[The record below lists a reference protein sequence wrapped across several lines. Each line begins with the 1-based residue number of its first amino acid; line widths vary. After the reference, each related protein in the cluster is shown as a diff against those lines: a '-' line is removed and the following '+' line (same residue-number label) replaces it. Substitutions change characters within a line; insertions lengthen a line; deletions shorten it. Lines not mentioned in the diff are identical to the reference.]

1 MDNYNNRNSN
11 SSIISFVL
19 IGIIVVIGLFAFNI
33 IPNPISN
40 NSKEIAFTKKEIK
53 LQKNGSTQLSLTNE
67 SNNIKYKSSDE
78 KVATI
83 NEDTGYIKGVNN
95 GTVTITAYDGDK
107 VVDTCIV
114 EVYEPGE
121 DINISSIKLS
131 ETKLNLY
138 VGNTKQLIVTI
149 SPSNATNKKIYWST
163 SNKNV
168 ATIDK
173 NGNVKAV
180 GVGTAIIKVRTENAV
195 IATCEVNVSKKS
207 ENVESINPTQNDQTN
222 STSNESITPT
232 PNDQTNPTSND
243 SSNFIPNKSTKTQIK
258 KIIISKS
265 KISVDVGKT
274 AKLSYRIEPTN
285 GYIGNAKW
293 TSSNTSIATVSKDG
307 TVKGIKAG
315 STEVILSINGS
326 IKGKV
331 KVTVNK
337 SKTTSGKIWGYS
349 DSKIDKKPKLADEV
363 FFKKIVSA
371 GRGSISNGIYS
382 YSGYKYNFRNHVF
395 TYNGGSAPIRI
406 YYPKNLDLSNVNT
419 FTFFGGTGE
428 IRFGGFFSDVYNN
441 TSLIKSSG
449 IIILVGSYANNYQY
463 KDAIN
468 ATNFVKAII
477 KQKSGKKNSIGGY
490 SGGGPA
496 ASEAMVNGK
505 YDRLILVNSNFP
517 TYLSNLVV
525 ETAKK
530 LKDKKIYIYS
540 PKNDHMREK
549 TQSTLD
555 ALVNA
560 KAGKNV
566 TLISNNNELI
576 NRYKKNFTIINP
588 GDEQGSG
595 HDPKTFTNKGNIFA
609 FACSD

>member
-19 IGIIVVIGLFAFNI
+19 IIIIVVIGLFAFNI

-40 NSKEIAFTKKEIK
+40 NSKDIAFIKKEIR
-53 LQKNGSTQLSLTNE
+53 LQKNDSIQLSLSKD
-67 SNNIKYKSSDE
+67 SNNIKFKSSDE
-78 KVATI
+78 KIATI
-83 NEDTGYIKGVNN
+83 NEDTGYIKGINN
-95 GTVTITAYDGDK
+95 GTVTITAYDGNK
-107 VVDTCIV
+107 VVDTCTV

-121 DINISSIKLS
+121 VININSIKLS
-131 ETKLNLY
+131 ETKINLY
-138 VGNTKQLIVTI
+138 VGNTKQLKVSIT
-149 SPSNATNKKIYWST
+149 PSNATNKKIYWST
-163 SNKNV
+163 SNTNV

-180 GVGTAIIKVRTENAV
+180 GVGTATIRVRTENDV

-207 ENVESINPTQNDQTN
+207 ENAATTNPTNPTTNDTVN
-222 STSNESITPT
+222 PTSNES
-232 PNDQTNPTSND
+232 TNPTSNN
-243 SSNFIPNKSTKTQIK
+243 STNSIPNKSTKTQIK
-258 KIIISKS
+258 KVIISKS

-274 AKLSYRIEPTN
+274 SKLSYKIEPTN
-285 GYIGNAKW
+285 GYISSAKW
-293 TSSNTSIATVSKDG
+293 TSSNTKIATVSADG

-315 STEVILSINGS
+315 NTEVTLTVNGS
-326 IKGKV
+326 IKCKV
-331 KVTVNK
+331 TVTVNK
-337 SKTTSGKIWGYS
+337 NKTTNGKIWGYT
-349 DSKIDKKPKLADEV
+349 DSEIDNKPKLADEA
-363 FFKKIVSA
+363 FFKKIVSN
-371 GRGSISNGIYS
+371 GRGSISNGVYS
-382 YSGYKYNFRNHVF
+382 YSSYKYNFRNHVF
-395 TYNGGSAPIRI
+395 TYNGGSVPIRI
-406 YYPKNLDLSNVNT
+406 YYPKDLDLSNVNT

-428 IRFGGFFSDVYNN
+428 IRFGGFFSEVYNN
-441 TSLIKSSG
+441 TSLIKSGG
-449 IIILVGSYANNYQY
+449 IVILVGSYANDYQY

-468 ATNFVKAII
+468 ATNFVKAIV

-517 TYLSNLVV
+517 TYKSNLVSD
-525 ETAKK
+525 TAKK

-549 TQSTLD
+549 TQLTLD

-595 HDPKTFTNKGNIFA
+595 HDSKTFTNKGNIFA